1 MLRIVGRMVVLVIT
15 LFACLALPP
24 RHATTASASAGMP
37 VSACQT
43 QQIITAKRSLSS
55 AKASRLVG
63 LCTSAERHY
72 YKVQFWTGK
81 KHRWTLYLRHRNQSC
96 AQLNRHSLL
105 VGPEALCFRARQQVR
120 VHSAK
125 LAANR
130 RQIESLTT
138 PTWCQGLSGNR
149 AIGCLMAYRSWPSRA
164 EWNSLDYLWDK
175 ESGWITTKHNPSSEA
190 CGIPQGLNNCSYGYD
205 PVAQIRWGINYIL
218 GRYGNPSNALAMWG
232 SRRPCWY

>member
-1 MLRIVGRMVVLVIT
+1 MLRVVGRMVMLVIT

-43 QQIITAKRSLSS
+43 QQIVTAKRSLSS

-105 VGPEALCFRARQQVR
+105 VGPEALCFRARLQVR
-120 VHSAK
+120 VHSVK
-125 LAANR
+125 LAATR

-138 PTWCQGLSGNR
+138 PTWCRGLSGNR
-149 AIGCLMAYRSWPSRA
+149 ALGCLMVYRYWPYEYEWRA
-164 EWNSLDYLWDK
+164 LDTLWQRESHWNTYSN
-175 ESGWITTKHNPSSEA
+175 NPTSDA
-190 CGIPQGLNNCSYGYD
+190 CGIPQILNNCAEGYD
-205 PVAQIRWGINYIL
+205 PSVQITAGLNYIQ
-218 GRYGNPSNALAMWG
+218 GRKDERTPTGALAHSDAHG
-232 SRRPCWY
+232 WY